1 MEPNSGLRGLLIR
14 YISDE
19 ISAGERSA
27 LYQLLAADENGPAI
41 ESILAALSEQA
52 PADPNYRESDW
63 QDLIQNILRTKPK
76 NKILFFKKTWIRVA
90 AAAAI
95 LLLITGSYFFFFN
108 KPPKQI
114 ILTQSERYK
123 NDVLPGGNK
132 AILTLGNG
140 QQIILDTTR
149 NGLLAKQNNTNII
162 KTDSGK
168 LSYHITNEKPT
179 EILYN
184 TLSTPRG
191 GQYQL
196 TLPDGSEVWL
206 NAASSIKYPTVFN
219 GNERVVE
226 ITGEAYFEVKHNSKM
241 PFKVKAN
248 NEVIEDLGTHFNINA
263 YADEPI
269 QKTTL
274 LEGSIKIKTENNS
287 NNNNSNNISNNSA
300 ILKPGQQ
307 SQIINDKISIV
318 SDVDVDGVVAWKNGK
333 FAFTE
338 LSMEEIMRQIS
349 RWYDAD
355 IVFDQPVPGHFVAD
369 ISRKEPVSK
378 LLKLLE
384 LTDRVHFKIENKKI
398 TVMK

>member
-19 ISAGERSA
+19 ISAEERSA

-52 PADPNYRESDW
+52 PADPNYKEEDW
-63 QDLIQNILRTKPK
+63 KEMIQSILQTKPEP
-76 NKILFFKKTWIRVA
+76 KIIPLYKKTWIKIA
-90 AAAAI
+90 ASI
-95 LLLITGSYFFFFN
+95 LLILGTYFFFFN
-108 KPPKQI
+108 KPKQEI
-114 ILTQSERYK
+114 AQTQEQRFK
-123 NDVLPGGNK
+123 NDVPPGGNK

-206 NAASSIKYPTVFN
+206 NAASSIKYPTVFT
-219 GNERVVE
+219 GNERLVE
-226 ITGEAYFEVKHNSKM
+226 ITGEAYFEVKHNLKM
-241 PFKVKAN
+241 PFKVKVN
-248 NEVIEDLGTHFNINA
+248 NEIIEDLGTQFNINA
-263 YADEPI
+263 YTDEPI

-274 LEGSIKIKTENNS
+274 LEGSIKIS
-287 NNNNSNNISNNSA
+287 INNNSQ
-300 ILKPGQQ
+300 ILKPGEQAE
-307 SQIINDKISIV
+307 INKTVITIV
-318 SDVDVDGVVAWKNGK
+318 KDVDLRQVVAWKNGK

-338 LSMEEIMRQIS
+338 MSMEDIMRQIS
-349 RWYDAD
+349 RWYDTK